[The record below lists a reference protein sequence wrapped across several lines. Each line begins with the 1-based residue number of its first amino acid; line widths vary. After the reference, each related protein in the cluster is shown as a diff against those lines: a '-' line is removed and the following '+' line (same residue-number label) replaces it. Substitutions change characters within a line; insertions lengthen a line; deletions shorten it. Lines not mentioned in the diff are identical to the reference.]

1 MYNAASKLSPLLMA
15 TALLFAS
22 CGSKNDESAQAGK
35 LVAEA
40 DSALKAGDYA
50 LALERLDTLKA
61 KYPAQI
67 EAQREGMHLR
77 PLVIEGQTIKEL
89 ESTDSLQSWY
99 SHLQDSLM
107 QYFTLVDN
115 PQLVEGYYV
124 IKEYAKST
132 LFNRTGVESRVSPD
146 GQFYMISSLTSN
158 PIKHTS
164 ISLTDGNGKVTTAT
178 VDYDGDRNYRSG
190 GTEMI
195 TFTGAEC
202 DTLGYFLTDN
212 QAKNIKLIF
221 NGTKSHTT
229 ALSTNDR
236 LAMQRAYGL
245 SQAMTGQRRMAA
257 KRDFLDKQ
265 LLLARGQAVRTSHAD
280 DGK

>member
-1 MYNAASKLSPLLMA
+1 MCSSDL
-15 TALLFAS
+15 
-22 CGSKNDESAQAGK
+22 
-35 LVAEA
+35 
-40 DSALKAGDYA
+40 
-50 LALERLDTLKA
+50 
-61 KYPAQI
+61 
-67 EAQREGMHLR
+67 
-77 PLVIEGQTIKEL
+77 TIKEL

-146 GQFYMISSLTSN
+146 GQFYMISSLASN
-158 PIKHTS
+158 PVKHTS

-178 VDYDGDRNYRSG
+178 VDYDGERNYRSG

-202 DTLGYFLTDN
+202 DTLGHFLTDN
-212 QAKNIKLIF
+212 KAKNIKLIF
-221 NGTKSHTT
+221 NGKKSHTT
-229 ALSTNDR
+229 TLSANDR

-245 SQAMTGQRRMAA
+245 SQAMTGKRRMAA

-265 LLLARGQAVRTSHAD
+265 LLLARDQAARTSHTED
-280 DGK
+280 DK